1 MGLLNAVSSAIGGM
15 FGDQWKDFFTVPDGV
30 RPTSAMFAA
39 VKRSMSNG
47 RGANVWASAG
57 VISNGSKILVPEGY
71 ALILMEDGGITGFVA
86 EPGAYEWRSDS
97 SDSQSIFAGDG
108 IVSPLIQQS
117 WERFKFGGRP
127 QSQQHAFFV
136 SLKELPNNRFG
147 TPMEIYWDDAY
158 LNAQVGGYARGTYTI
173 RITDP
178 ILFIRN
184 WVPAEYLQPG
194 FIFDFTDPNNDAAKQ
209 IFNEVVGSLSQALSL
224 YANDPRRG
232 NRMTKIQQDSAGF
245 ALSLSEAVEEN
256 YHWRS
261 NRGLEIVS
269 TAVLGIEYNDRTR
282 DLLDT
287 VQRADAL
294 LGARG
299 NSNMQASVAAGLQAA
314 GDSGEGVGGM
324 FGLAMAA
331 GMMGVAG
338 LQQEVPANPQVKAT
352 ANGEPDTP
360 VDVKLSFTELRE
372 LFDSGLITQ
381 SEYEAAKAKL
391 LGI

>member
-158 LNAQVGGYARGTYTI
+158 
-173 RITDP
+173 
-178 ILFIRN
+178 
-184 WVPAEYLQPG
+184 
-194 FIFDFTDPNNDAAKQ
+194 
-209 IFNEVVGSLSQALSL
+209 
-224 YANDPRRG
+224 
-232 NRMTKIQQDSAGF
+232 
-245 ALSLSEAVEEN
+245 
-256 YHWRS
+256 
-261 NRGLEIVS
+261 
-269 TAVLGIEYNDRTR
+269 
-282 DLLDT
+282 
-287 VQRADAL
+287 
-294 LGARG
+294 
-299 NSNMQASVAAGLQAA
+299 
-314 GDSGEGVGGM
+314 
-324 FGLAMAA
+324 
-331 GMMGVAG
+331 
-338 LQQEVPANPQVKAT
+338 
-352 ANGEPDTP
+352 
-360 VDVKLSFTELRE
+360 
-372 LFDSGLITQ
+372 
-381 SEYEAAKAKL
+381 
-391 LGI
+391 